1 MHELSIALSLVDLAC
16 EEAGR
21 QGGGRVCA
29 LHLKI
34 GALSGVVPDALLAS
48 YEMACT
54 DTPLAGSRLVI
65 EEIPVV
71 VFCPQCQADRPLD
84 GVQSFCCP
92 DCGTP
97 TPQVE
102 RGRELELVAME
113 IEQ

>member
-21 QGGGRVCA
+21 QPGRVCA
-29 LHLKI
+29 LHLKV
-34 GALSGVVPDALLAS
+34 GALAGVVPEALLAS

-65 EEIPVV
+65 EQVPVV
-71 VFCPQCQADRPLD
+71 VFCPRCRTERSLD
-84 GVQSFCCP
+84 GVQSLCCP
-92 DCGTP
+92 ACGTP
-97 TPQVE
+97 TPQIE
-102 RGRELELVAME
+102 HGRELELVAME